1 MTDCDEGVRMSTTA
15 VQDPSVTRN
24 RYLGT
29 MAATCLAVFAAQYTN
44 AMPGALN
51 GTFQQVF
58 HAAGT
63 QLQWISAA
71 SMIPVV
77 AFELTFGVLGDIW
90 GRKKLL
96 FAGTGLAVL
105 GSIVIALAQTVQM
118 MWVGQAIIGLAA
130 GIMFPIS
137 LSLIAAVTPDL
148 RSRSRSIAIWAGF
161 LSIGAAASPLVG
173 GFAAEHGAWRAAYVV
188 AAVIGVIAVLLT
200 FRVAESS
207 APEGRVLD
215 IPGQVTLALGLLAVL
230 FAIVQGSGVGW
241 AKPEIIAGFVAG
253 AALLVAFV
261 VIELRSRVPL
271 IRLSLFSN
279 RAFAIAAVVAAV
291 GMFGYLTYCFSMSIW
306 ISAAQHQNPL
316 TIGILM
322 VFVQGPAF
330 VLIPVV
336 SYLIR
341 RVAPQFVL
349 TVGFVLI
356 SAGAFLASRSDI
368 NDLAWAT
375 FILPSVLVGIGFAFT
390 IGSITAVAINTVP
403 LSYAGM
409 ASATTNMFRDL
420 GFALGPVLGGAIGF
434 SAAANRFVS
443 SLSTSHLPPAVVGA
457 AQHIP
462 PLGAVNIPHFP
473 AAGLALTALG
483 HGFSLAFVVA
493 ALAALAAAVIT
504 LVGLHGIA
512 RQTEDAFTLE
522 AEAA

>member
-1 MTDCDEGVRMSTTA
+1 MSTIA
-15 VQDPSVTRN
+15 VQQDPAVSRT

-29 MAATCLAVFAAQYTN
+29 MAATCLAVFMAQYTN

-77 AFELTFGVLGDIW
+77 VFELTFGVLGDMF
-90 GRKKLL
+90 GRRKLL
-96 FAGTGLAVL
+96 FAGTGLAAV
-105 GSIVIALAQTVQM
+105 GSVVITLAHTVQV
-118 MWVGQAIIGLAA
+118 MWAGQAIIGLAA

-148 RSRSRSIAIWAGF
+148 RSRARSIAIWAGF
-161 LSIGAAASPLVG
+161 LSIGAAASPLVA
-173 GFAAEHGAWRAAYVV
+173 GFSAEHGHWRAAYIV
-188 AAVIGVIAVLLT
+188 AAVLALIALLLT

-215 IPGQVTLALGLLAVL
+215 IPGQVTFALGLISVL
-230 FAIVQGSGVGW
+230 FAIVQGSEVGW
-241 AKPEIIAGFVAG
+241 GQPEIVTGFVLG
-253 AALLVAFV
+253 AVLLVAFV
-261 VIELRSRVPL
+261 VIELRAPVPL
-271 IRLSLFSN
+271 LRLSLFAN
-279 RAFAIAAVVAAV
+279 RSFAIAAVVAAV

-306 ISAAQHQNPL
+306 ISAAQRQSPM

-330 VLIPVV
+330 VFIPVV

-341 RVAPQFVL
+341 KVAPQLVL
-349 TVGFVLI
+349 TVGFVLM
-356 SAGAFLASRSDI
+356 SAGAFIASRSDI
-368 NDLAWAT
+368 NDLAWAR
-375 FILPSVLVGIGFAFT
+375 FILPSVLVGIGFACT

-434 SAAANRFVS
+434 SAAASKFTS
-443 SLSTSHLPPAVVGA
+443 SLPASHLPAAIVGA

-473 AAGLALTALG
+473 AASLALTALG
-483 HGFSLAFVVA
+483 HGFSIAFLVASIAALVA
-493 ALAALAAAVIT
+493 AVVT
-504 LVGLHGIA
+504 LIGLQGTGH
-512 RQTEDAFTLE
+512 QTEDAFTLE